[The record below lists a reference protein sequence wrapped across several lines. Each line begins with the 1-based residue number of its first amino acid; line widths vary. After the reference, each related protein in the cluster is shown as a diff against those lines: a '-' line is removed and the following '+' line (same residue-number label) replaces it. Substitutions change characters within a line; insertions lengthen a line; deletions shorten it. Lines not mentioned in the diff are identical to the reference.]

1 MTQEC
6 LSRLPVVW
14 TCTAL
19 EIWRIIFSC
28 HKTRQDWSHLFNRGG
43 EMKHP
48 AGCGIDLPNTELSH
62 PKCQQLYH
70 WQTWGQTHPCSLC
83 CRGPSLWPVSLLTP
97 SNSSCLS
104 FPDVCSYLPHLSGT
118 CALSHLVS
126 TWKCL
131 FWISLRDT
139 MHLSKLI
146 PLPRLCSIWVS
157 TLLTISP
164 SRIGNVYSAISVSP
178 NTQENPSYIKG
189 VQKRFVIWI
198 LNSMVFI
205 IWFYFNWEA
214 LFNTVGILPWA
225 SAVLLFLQNY
235 LILYPFCGWSISSK
249 NSFWLLSIKLLWT
262 F

>member
-48 AGCGIDLPNTELSH
+48 AGYGIDLPNTELSH

-104 FPDVCSYLPHLSGT
+104 FPGVCSYLPHLSGT
-118 CALSHLVS
+118 CALSHLM
-126 TWKCL
+126 C
-131 FWISLRDT
+131 
-139 MHLSKLI
+139 
-146 PLPRLCSIWVS
+146 
-157 TLLTISP
+157 P
-164 SRIGNVYSAISVSP
+164 SGNAFSGSAWR
-178 NTQENPSYIKG
+178 TQCT
-189 VQKRFVIWI
+189 F
-198 LNSMVFI
+198 
-205 IWFYFNWEA
+205 
-214 LFNTVGILPWA
+214 
-225 SAVLLFLQNY
+225 QN
-235 LILYPFCGWSISSK
+235 LYPFH
-249 NSFWLLSIKLLWT
+249 SFAAFGCPHYGL
-262 F
+262 